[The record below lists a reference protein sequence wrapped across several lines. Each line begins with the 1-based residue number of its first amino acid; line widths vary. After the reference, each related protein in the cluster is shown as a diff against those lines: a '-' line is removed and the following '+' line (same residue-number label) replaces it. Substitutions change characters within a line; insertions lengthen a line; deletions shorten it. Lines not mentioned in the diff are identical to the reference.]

1 MHLNQKISNLDA
13 FIFTHYRIVHGVRIA
28 VAFVLTL
35 IAATY
40 FEVPERTWI
49 LITLFVVI
57 GPISYLGNVLPRAWH
72 RVLGTSLGAISGII
86 GIAIS
91 QYSLALMYL
100 WCAVIIFLSAYFALG
115 KRPYVGILIGITLAV
130 TLGAA
135 NADVDVAMWR
145 GVDVTLGCIIAVLF
159 CLIYPQRAFIH
170 WRLRI
175 ANTLKTLSKVYHLS
189 YSPNVIEKP
198 NLEPFQNTLVKEMTT
213 ITTLTSPSIKETKLK
228 RQLLDAIQIQL
239 RNLLSTIELLNH
251 SYWSDRESH
260 LNMLWSKSLKQC
272 QQQVE
277 QELEDLAYLVEKG
290 EVRGSIRIEETDEII
305 GELKDIIA
313 ELGGEKSNIYGYVW
327 LNLKLIEDLGNLKK
341 LLILAL
347 NLSQKS

>member
-72 RVLGTSLGAISGII
+72 RVLGTSLGAMSGII

-91 QYSLALMYL
+91 QYSMALMYL

-290 EVRGSIRIEETDEII
+290 EVRGGIRIEETDEII
-305 GELKDIIA
+305 RELKDIIA

>member
-1 MHLNQKISNLDA
+1 MHLNQKISNVDA
-13 FIFTHYRIVHGVRIA
+13 FIFTHYRIIHGVRIA

-35 IAATY
+35 ILANY
-40 FEVPERTWI
+40 FEIPERTWI

-72 RVLGTSLGAISGII
+72 RVLGTSLGAVSGIV

-91 QYSLALMYL
+91 QYSMVLMYL

-130 TLGAA
+130 TLGAV
-135 NADVDVAMWR
+135 NADVDVAIWR
-145 GVDVTLGCIIAVLF
+145 GVDVTIGCIIAVLF

-175 ANTLKTLSKVYHLS
+175 VNTLKIFSKVYHLS
-189 YSPNVIEKP
+189 YSPNVLEKP
-198 NLEPFQNTLVKEMTT
+198 NLELFQNTLFKEMTT
-213 ITTLTSPSIKETKLK
+213 ITTLTSPSAKETKLK

-251 SYWSDRESH
+251 SYWGDRESH

-277 QELEDLAYLVEKG
+277 QEFNNLAYLVEKG
-290 EVRGSIRIEETDEII
+290 EVRGGVSIEETEEII
-305 GELKDIIA
+305 SELKDIIA
-313 ELGGEKSNIYGYVW
+313 EFGGEKSNIYGYVW

-341 LLILAL
+341 LLIFAL
-347 NLSQKS
+347 KLSSK

>member
-72 RVLGTSLGAISGII
+72 RVLGTCLGAISGII

-115 KRPYVGILIGITLAV
+115 KRPYVGILIGVTLAV
-130 TLGAA
+130 TLGAG

-145 GVDVTLGCIIAVLF
+145 GVDVTIGCIIAVLF

-260 LNMLWSKSLKQC
+260 LNMLWFKPLKQC

-290 EVRGSIRIEETDEII
+290 EVRGDIRIEETDEII
-305 GELKDIIA
+305 RELKDIIA
-313 ELGGEKSNIYGYVW
+313 ALDGEKSNIYGYVW

-347 NLSQKS
+347 NLSQKT